1 VTLVDT
7 AGIRETD
14 GLVEREGIRR
24 AEARAASADL
34 VLWLEDASQPV
45 TAPALPGA
53 VRVATKI
60 DLIDSGAERSSDVAV
75 SSTSGAGVN
84 ELIALIA
91 SRILAELRAVESP
104 LITRSRH
111 RSAVQA
117 AAASLAH
124 ARLLESGP
132 LEVRAEDLRI
142 ASDALARIT
151 GRIDVEDLLDVIF
164 RDFCV
169 GK

>member
-1 VTLVDT
+1 
-7 AGIRETD
+7 
-14 GLVEREGIRR
+14 VEREGIRR
-24 AEARAASADL
+24 AEARAATADV

-45 TAPALPGA
+45 HAPAPPGS

-60 DLIDSGAERSSDVAV
+60 DLIDSDAERSRGVAV
-75 SSTSGAGVN
+75 SSLSGAGVD
-84 ELIALIA
+84 ELIALI
-91 SRILAELRAVESP
+91 SRRILAELPGAESP

-111 RSAVQA
+111 RSAVQSA
-117 AAASLAH
+117 AGSLTQ
-124 ARLLESGP
+124 ARLRQSEA
-132 LEVRAEDLRI
+132 LEVRAEDLRA

-164 RDFCV
+164 RDFCI